1 MYGSIFNLKP
11 KKGKKEALID
21 HLKNDQD
28 RPEGGVA
35 WYVLNP
41 DNDGDL
47 VGIAIFKDKESY
59 KANAERPEQHDNFMK
74 MMDFLVEQPKWN
86 DGNFIIGEN
95 L

>member
-11 KKGKKEALID
+11 KKGKKDDLIN
-21 HLKNDQD
+21 HLKYDED
-28 RPEGGVA
+28 KPEGGIA

-59 KANAERPEQHDNFMK
+59 VKNAERPEQHESFMK
-74 MMDFLVEQPKWN
+74 MMDLLDEEPSWN
-86 DGNFIIGEN
+86 DGNFVIGEN

>member
-11 KKGKKEALID
+11 KKGKKEELIS
-21 HLKNDQD
+21 HLKYDED
-28 RPEGGVA
+28 KPEGGIA

-47 VGIAIFKDKESY
+47 VGIAIFKDKEAY
-59 KANAERPEQHDNFMK
+59 VKNAERPEQHENFMK
-74 MMDFLVEQPKWN
+74 MMDLLDEEPKWN
-86 DGNFIIGEN
+86 DGNFVIGEN

>member
-11 KKGKKEALID
+11 KKGKKEDLIN
-21 HLKNDQD
+21 HLKNDED
-28 RPEGGVA
+28 RPEGGIA

-47 VGIAIFKDKESY
+47 IGIAIFKDKESY
-59 KANAERPEQHDNFMK
+59 VKNAERPEQHESFMK
-74 MMDFLVEQPKWN
+74 MMDLLDEEPSWN
-86 DGNFIIGEN
+86 DGHFVIGEN

>member
-47 VGIAIFKDKESY
+47 VGIAIFKDEESY

-86 DGNFIIGEN
+86 DGNFVIGEN

>member
-47 VGIAIFKDKESY
+47 VGIAIFKDEESY

>member
-11 KKGKKEALID
+11 KKGKKDDLIN
-21 HLKNDQD
+21 HLKNDED
-28 RPEGGVA
+28 RPEGGIA

-59 KANAERPEQHDNFMK
+59 VKNAERPEQHESFMK
-74 MMDFLVEQPKWN
+74 MMDFLDEEPSWN
-86 DGNFIIGEN
+86 DGNFVIGEN

>member
-11 KKGKKEALID
+11 KKGKKDDLIN
-21 HLKNDQD
+21 HLKNDGD
-28 RPEGGVA
+28 RPEGGIA

-59 KANAERPEQHDNFMK
+59 VKNAERP
-74 MMDFLVEQPKWN
+74 
-86 DGNFIIGEN
+86 
-95 L
+95 

>member
-11 KKGKKEALID
+11 KKEKKEALID

-47 VGIAIFKDKESY
+47 VGIAIFKDNVKYNNQNIEAFSDIVIINFLTKEIDIKS
-59 KANAERPEQHDNFMK
+59 KNQKKIRIKKKN
-74 MMDFLVEQPKWN
+74 
-86 DGNFIIGEN
+86 
-95 L
+95 

>member
-11 KKGKKEALID
+11 KKGKKDDLIN
-21 HLKNDQD
+21 HLKNDED
-28 RPEGGVA
+28 RPEGGIA

-59 KANAERPEQHDNFMK
+59 VKNAERPEQHESFMK
-74 MMDFLVEQPKWN
+74 MMDLLDEEPFWN
-86 DGNFIIGEN
+86 DGNFVIGEN

>member
-86 DGNFIIGEN
+86 DGNFVIGEN

>member
-11 KKGKKEALID
+11 KKGKKDDLIN
-21 HLKNDQD
+21 HLKNDED
-28 RPEGGVA
+28 RPEGGIA

-47 VGIAIFKDKESY
+47 VGIAILKDKESY
-59 KANAERPEQHDNFMK
+59 VKNAERPEQHESFMK
-74 MMDFLVEQPKWN
+74 MMDLLDEEPSWN
-86 DGNFIIGEN
+86 DGNFVIGEN

>member
-11 KKGKKEALID
+11 KKGKKEALIV
-21 HLKNDQD
+21 HVKNDQD

-47 VGIAIFKDKESY
+47 VGIAIFKDEESY

>member
-47 VGIAIFKDKESY
+47 VGIAIFKDEESY
-59 KANAERPEQHDNFMK
+59 KANAERPEQHDNFIK
-74 MMDFLVEQPKWN
+74 MMDFLVEEPTWN
-86 DGNFIIGEN
+86 DGNFVIGEN

>member
-86 DGNFIIGEN
+86 DGNFVIGES

>member
-11 KKGKKEALID
+11 KDGKKDELIN
-21 HLKNDQD
+21 HLKNGQD
-28 RPEGGVA
+28 IPNGGVG

-47 VGIAIFKDKESY
+47 VGIAIFKDKEAY
-59 KANAERPEQHDNFMK
+59 VKNAERPEQHENFMK
-74 MMDFLVEQPKWN
+74 MMDLLDEEPSWN
-86 DGNFIIGEN
+86 DGNFVIGEN

>member
-47 VGIAIFKDKESY
+47 VGIAIFKNEESY
-59 KANAERPEQHDNFMK
+59 KANAERPEQHDNFIK
-74 MMDFLVEQPKWN
+74 MMDFLVEEPTWN
-86 DGNFIIGEN
+86 DGNFVIGEN

>member
-11 KKGKKEALID
+11 KKGKKDDLIN
-21 HLKNDQD
+21 HLKNDED
-28 RPEGGVA
+28 RPEGGIA

-59 KANAERPEQHDNFMK
+59 VKNAERPEQHESFMK
-74 MMDFLVEQPKWN
+74 MMDLLDEEPSSN
-86 DGNFIIGEN
+86 DGNFVIGEN